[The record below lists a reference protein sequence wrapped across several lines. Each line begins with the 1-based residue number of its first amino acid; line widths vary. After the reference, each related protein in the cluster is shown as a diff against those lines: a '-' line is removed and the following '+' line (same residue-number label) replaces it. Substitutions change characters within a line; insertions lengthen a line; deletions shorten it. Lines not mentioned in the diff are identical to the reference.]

1 MKGPRKYRCEVKVEN
16 ELRVLQMK
24 AWDVPAR
31 FGQTPKPERYTM
43 ISVNNPK
50 FELGQ
55 TLITPGAQE
64 AMAATG
70 ESPWAFLFARHL
82 RCDWGIVDAEDA
94 ALNDESLKDG
104 SRLLSAYLLKDG
116 TKIWV
121 ITEAAD
127 DNGKREATTILLPE
141 EY

>member
-1 MKGPRKYRCEVKVEN
+1 
-16 ELRVLQMK
+16 
-24 AWDVPAR
+24 
-31 FGQTPKPERYTM
+31 M
-43 ISVNNPK
+43 ISVNQPK
-50 FELGQ
+50 FQLGM

-64 AMAATG
+64 ALAATG
-70 ESPWAFLFARHL
+70 ESPWTLFARHV
-82 RCDWGIVDAEDA
+82 RCNWGIVDAEDA

-116 TKIWV
+116 TKIWI
-121 ITEAAD
+121 ITAAED

>member
-1 MKGPRKYRCEVKVEN
+1 MYLRGLGQHQFQKG
-16 ELRVLQMK
+16 
-24 AWDVPAR
+24 
-31 FGQTPKPERYTM
+31 TPM
-43 ISVNNPK
+43 ISVNSPK

-70 ESPWAFLFARHL
+70 ESPWTFFASHL

-94 ALNDESLKDG
+94 ALNEESLKDG
-104 SRLLSAYLLKDG
+104 SRLLSAYRLKDG

-121 ITEAAD
+121 ITEAED
-127 DNGKREATTILLPE
+127 DNGKRNCSTILLPE

>member
-1 MKGPRKYRCEVKVEN
+1 
-16 ELRVLQMK
+16 
-24 AWDVPAR
+24 
-31 FGQTPKPERYTM
+31 M

-50 FELGQ
+50 FQLGQ
-55 TLITPGAQE
+55 TLATPGALE
-64 AMAATG
+64 ALEQTG
-70 ESPWAFLFARHL
+70 QRFWTFLAQHARGE
-82 RCDWGIVDAEDA
+82 WGQLDAEDA
-94 ALNDESLKDG
+94 ALNDEALKDG

-121 ITEAAD
+121 ITEAED